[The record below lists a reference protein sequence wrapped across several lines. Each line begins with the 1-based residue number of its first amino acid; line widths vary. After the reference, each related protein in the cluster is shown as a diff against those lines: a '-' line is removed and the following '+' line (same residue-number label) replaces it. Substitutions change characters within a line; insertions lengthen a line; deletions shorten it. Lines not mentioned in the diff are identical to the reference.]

1 MSLETR
7 GQPDAGWLAATV
19 PLFLSRF
26 FEAHDCIRSA
36 KRGEHIYS
44 KLIDLY
50 ATKSLQQI
58 RKQKCV
64 FGYSWKPL
72 QKSHIKVPSKYQKA
86 ILYRT
91 YLFSQVGNAEVMT
104 LDAGRLNRTGYRARH
119 VHSYGSCHVATQ
131 HSTITILFSFCVQ
144 K

>member
-1 MSLETR
+1 MITYFFKFFKLKKILSSRHYKICGLIS
-7 GQPDAGWLAATV
+7 PLAV
-19 PLFLSRF
+19 S
-26 FEAHDCIRSA
+26 DS
-36 KRGEHIYS
+36 
-44 KLIDLY
+44 
-50 ATKSLQQI
+50 
-58 RKQKCV
+58 V
-64 FGYSWKPL
+64 
-72 QKSHIKVPSKYQKA
+72 KVPSKYQKA